1 MNYISSQLNKD
12 PLVHELYQKKMAPP
26 NQAYYS
32 SNVALAKMRKERFA
46 FHTEALKVFPEIDD
60 TFTEK
65 EKCDLSEVLIFPPE
79 KCYIPIPWGSPLKE
93 MFSVA

>member
-1 MNYISSQLNKD
+1 MNDTSLQLNKD
-12 PLVHELYQKKMAPP
+12 PLVQELYQKKMAPP

-32 SNVALAKMRKERFA
+32 RDVALSKMRKERFA
-46 FHTEALKVFPEIDD
+46 FHTEALKVFREIED
-60 TFTEK
+60 TFSEK

-79 KCYIPIPWGSPLKE
+79 KCYLAIPWGSPHKE

>member
-1 MNYISSQLNKD
+1 
-12 PLVHELYQKKMAPP
+12 MAPP

-32 SNVALAKMRKERFA
+32 RNVALVKMRKENFA
-46 FHTEALKVFPEIDD
+46 FHTEALKVFPEIEA
-60 TFTEK
+60 TFSEK

-79 KCYIPIPWGSPLKE
+79 KCYLAIPWGSPYKE

>member
-1 MNYISSQLNKD
+1 MNYISLQLNKD

-32 SNVALAKMRKERFA
+32 RDVALAKMRKENFA
-46 FHTEALKVFPEIDD
+46 FHTEALKVFPEIED
-60 TFTEK
+60 TFSEK

-79 KCYIPIPWGSPLKE
+79 KCYLPIPWGSPYKE